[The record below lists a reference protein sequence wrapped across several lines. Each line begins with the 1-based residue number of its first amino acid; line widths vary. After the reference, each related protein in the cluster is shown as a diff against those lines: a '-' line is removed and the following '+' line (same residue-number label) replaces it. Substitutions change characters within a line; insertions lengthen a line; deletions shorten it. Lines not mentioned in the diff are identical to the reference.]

1 MNANNIIKLMQLWI
15 LYIIDI
21 LNYLRL

>member
-1 MNANNIIKLMQLWI
+1 MNANNIINLMQLWI
-15 LYIIDI
+15 MYIIDI